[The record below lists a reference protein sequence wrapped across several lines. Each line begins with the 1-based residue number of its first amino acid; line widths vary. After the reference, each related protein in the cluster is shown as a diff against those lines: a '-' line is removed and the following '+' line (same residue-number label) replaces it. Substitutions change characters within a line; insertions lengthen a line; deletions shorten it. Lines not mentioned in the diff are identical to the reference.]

1 MALIDLILVLADPE
15 FQKLIGV
22 PCQDSKKLIYSF
34 KLLFSGGN
42 HQPSAFSGRV
52 LYVMRALKAAIDPD
66 ELMNPGALF

>member
-15 FQKLIGV
+15 LQKLIGV

-42 HQPSAFSGRV
+42 HQPSAFSGRA
-52 LYVMRALKAAIDPD
+52 LYVMRTQEGFYPCSVITRRA
-66 ELMNPGALF
+66 